1 MSYARLAA
9 LLFAVLLTV
18 GLMGCQGSTEEA
30 GAAAEDLV
38 DTAAEAV
45 EEAGQDLA
53 ETASDL
59 AEEAAK
65 LTPEEL
71 EAKMAELTRQIEEKE
86 GKLKE
91 LTEKLKGLSPADLA
105 GEAGQALQAESDT
118 LTEEIK
124 SLREK
129 VQAWT
134 DAHVE

>member
-1 MSYARLAA
+1 MSYARFAA
-9 LLFAVLLTV
+9 LLFAVLMTAC
-18 GLMGCQGSTEEA
+18 LMGCQGSTEEA
-30 GAAAEDLV
+30 GAAAEDLA

-65 LTPEEL
+65 MTPEEL
-71 EAKMAELTRQIEEKE
+71 QAKLDELTRQIEEKE

-91 LTEKLKGLSPADLA
+91 LADQLKGLSPADLA
-105 GEAGQALQAESDT
+105 GEAGQKLQAENVA
-118 LTEEIK
+118 LTEEINALK
-124 SLREK
+124 EK

-134 DAHVE
+134 EAQVD